1 MDIYELVNKYAE
13 VGYSEEDAIPK
24 VAQDIVLLKIGKSKY
39 SKNITVK
46 GGVVMHNI
54 SKDIRRATRDMDID
68 FIKYSLEDKSIR
80 NFIKELNNTDDGIK
94 IKITGKI
101 EPLHHQDYDGK
112 RVYITLTDKNHYSIS
127 SKLDIGVHKYFD
139 IKQDEYYFDFNII
152 DESVSLL
159 INSKEQIIIEKLKSL
174 LKFGITSTRF
184 KDIFD
189 FYYLINNENLNKD
202 KLLKYI
208 DILIFQDENMRG
220 EIMDIN
226 ILITNIGR
234 IRNKIT
240 ELNKNVSTKQKEI
253 NENNRSISENEKKI
267 RTTKNN
273 NTIKNCL
280 SKNASLSKK
289 SYIK

>member
-1 MDIYELVNKYAE
+1 MDIFELVNKYVE
-13 VGYSEEDAIPK
+13 VGYSEDDAIPK
-24 VAQDIVLLKIGKSKY
+24 VAQDIVLLKIGNSKY
-39 SKNITVK
+39 RKNITVK

-80 NFIKELNNTDDGIK
+80 DFIKELNNTDDGIK
-94 IKITGKI
+94 IKIIGKI

-139 IKQDEYYFDFNII
+139 MEQDEYYFDFNII
-152 DESVSLL
+152 DESISLL
-159 INSKEQIIIEKLKSL
+159 INSKEQIIVEKLKSL

-189 FYYLINNENLNKD
+189 FYYLINNEDLNKD

-208 DILIFQDENMRG
+208 DILIFHDESMR
-220 EIMDIN
+220 EKSLEDVNRRLTSILNNSRFQSRIN
-226 ILITNIGR
+226 TA
-234 IRNKIT
+234 
-240 ELNKNVSTKQKEI
+240 
-253 NENNRSISENEKKI
+253 
-267 RTTKNN
+267 NN
-273 NTIKNCL
+273 NWLQMPIKDVIDRVL
-280 SKNASLSKK
+280 DYFDGL
-289 SYIK
+289 IKVTN

>member
-1 MDIYELVNKYAE
+1 MNIYEAVNKYVTA
-13 VGYSEEDAIPK
+13 GYSEDDAIPK
-24 VAQDIVLLKIGKSKY
+24 VAQDIVLLKIGNSKY

-54 SKDIRRATRDMDID
+54 SKDMRRATRDMDID

-112 RVYITLTDKNHYSIS
+112 RVYIQLTDKNKYSIS

-139 IKQDEYYFDFNII
+139 MKQDEYYFDFNII

-159 INSKEQIIIEKLKSL
+159 INSKEQIIVEKLKSL

-189 FYYLINNENLNKD
+189 FYYLINNENLDKD
-202 KLLKYI
+202 KLIKYI
-208 DILIFQDENMRG
+208 DILIFQDENMR
-220 EIMDIN
+220 EHTVRDISKRLTN
-226 ILITNIGR
+226 ILNNSRFQSR
-234 IRNKIT
+234 INT
-240 ELNKNVSTKQKEI
+240 A
-253 NENNRSISENEKKI
+253 
-267 RTTKNN
+267 NN
-273 NTIKNCL
+273 NWLEIPIKDVIDNVL
-280 SKNASLSKK
+280 EYFDGLVKVTN
-289 SYIK
+289 